1 MRRGGTVSGAVSL
14 VMIFVVLCLTVFSV
28 LTLSTA
34 VGESKLA
41 RPHSTQPITM
51 QLMRKRLR
59 LPRSS
64 DREAERRRS
73 MGLRL
78 HIRPMRMVSG
88 KFFRPG
94 GRKSGPF
101 GHPLASK
108 SKL

>member
-14 VMIFVVLCLTVFSV
+14 VMIFAVLCLTVFSV

-34 VGESKLA
+34 VGEWHR
-41 RPHSTQPITM
+41 RPHSTQPIIM
-51 QLMRKRLR
+51 QPTRRQLR